1 MNWISCKK
9 FILSYLMLQIY
20 IPDLL
25 ITPLKNS
32 LRKSEDVLKL
42 SKISLRY
49 LPVQRKWKAFFNV
62 TNSD

>member
-1 MNWISCKK
+1 MQKVHTIYS
-9 FILSYLMLQIY
+9 MLQIY
-20 IPDLL
+20 IPDLP

-32 LRKSEDVLKL
+32 LRKFEDVLNL

-49 LPVQRKWKAFFNV
+49 LPVQREQKAFFNV